1 MIAHSIFFYS
11 FSLIAIISAIMVT
24 ASKNTVHS
32 VFFLILD
39 FISISC
45 LFIMIGAEFLGMI
58 MLIVYVGAVAVLF
71 LFVVM
76 MLNVAQQ
83 KNQWFS
89 SEGSSKHIPIGLII
103 STIIFFELI
112 IVIGGWKFKPDLVI
126 SFGSPEAARIS
137 FGLGIKHIMFCDSPH
152 ANAVMR
158 LTLPLIQKLLIPY
171 IIPKKEFSK
180 YGISEKNIVQ
190 YKAIDAVVT
199 MKRETN
205 EKIASPFK
213 NNNKKNILI
222 RVEEE
227 EAAYTSKSSKII
239 PIIQKIAN
247 DYKDENIIVL
257 GRYTKQI
264 LNLQKAVGNK
274 VKIIK
279 MSFDGKYLLKNTDI
293 FIGSGGTMTAESA
306 LMGVPTISYNAVP
319 NIVEKFLVKKYLIKR
334 ETNPSKISNHIKK
347 IFELNGN
354 QSQKR
359 AEKIVTQM
367 EDPIEKLIQII
378 KN

>member
-1 MIAHSIFFYS
+1 MKIWIDILTPKQLLFSEPIIEKLGQKHDILCTSREYNEVTKLAKIRHFDLIFVGKHGGGDKKSKLKASIERIEK
-11 FSLIAIISAIMVT
+11 L
-24 ASKNTVHS
+24 SKK
-32 VFFLILD
+32 I
-39 FISISC
+39 
-45 LFIMIGAEFLGMI
+45 
-58 MLIVYVGAVAVLF
+58 
-71 LFVVM
+71 
-76 MLNVAQQ
+76 
-83 KNQWFS
+83 K
-89 SEGSSKHIPIGLII
+89 K
-103 STIIFFELI
+103 FE
-112 IVIGGWKFKPDLVI
+112 PDVVI

-171 IIPKKEFSK
+171 VIPKKEFSK
-180 YGISEKNIVQ
+180 FGINEKDIVQ

-199 MKRETN
+199 IQR
-205 EKIASPFK
+205 KINQNIISPFK

-257 GRYTKQI
+257 GRYTQQI
-264 LNLQKAVGNK
+264 INLQKIMGKKIK
-274 VKIIK
+274 VIK
-279 MSFDGKYLLKNTDI
+279 MSFDGKYLLNDTDV

-306 LMGVPTISYNAVP
+306 LMGIPTISYNAVP
-319 NIVEKFLVKKYLIKR
+319 NIIENFLVKKSLVKR
-334 ETNPSKISNHIKK
+334 ETNPKKVSSEIKR
-347 IFELNGN
+347 IFARKNDEN
-354 QSQKR
+354 QKR
-359 AEKIVTQM
+359 AKKVVKQM
-367 EDPIEKLIQII
+367 EDPIEKLIKII